1 MGIEVRGRTGRLRS
15 GCRPVATLGPWVGTD
30 LPGWRRMR
38 VVVSASR
45 RDPVRWGQHT
55 APLVA
60 DLDVGSQVWRGTAT
74 VETEEPLVLIVEEID
89 LA

>member
-1 MGIEVRGRTGRLRS
+1 MGIELHGRTGRLRS
-15 GCRPVATLGPWVGTD
+15 GSRPVATLGPWHGTD

-38 VVVSASR
+38 VVVSDSR

-74 VETEEPLVLIVEEID
+74 IESEEPLVLIVEEID
-89 LA
+89 LV